1 MLASECRAG
10 EGQHSANNFVSDED
24 MTETK
29 DEQTSGAR
37 PAVANPFNSVI
48 EQVGQ
53 HVINALSQDETVA
66 VLTTITGS
74 NSGRQVVSIPLTQ
87 AMLNSVQ
94 HYLVEV
100 DESPTPEAVPCVGFH
115 CSYSLAPKSSRL
127 TGESAYTIG

>member
-1 MLASECRAG
+1 MLTCFVMLASECRAG

-29 DEQTSGAR
+29 DEKTSGAR
-37 PAVANPFNSVI
+37 PAVMQTPLIPVI

-87 AMLNSVQ
+87 AMLNRVQ

-115 CSYSLAPKSSRL
+115 CNYDTVAH
-127 TGESAYTIG
+127 EQ

>member
-1 MLASECRAG
+1 MLTCFVGLASECCAG
-10 EGQHSANNFVSDED
+10 EGRHSANNFESDAD

-29 DEQTSGAR
+29 DEKTSETS
-37 PAVANPFNSVI
+37 PAVMQTPLIPVI

-87 AMLNSVQ
+87 AMLNRVQ
-94 HYLVEV
+94 HYLIEVE
-100 DESPTPEAVPCVGFH
+100 ESPTPEAVPCVGFH
-115 CSYSLAPKSSRL
+115 CNYDPGAH
-127 TGESAYTIG
+127 EQ